1 VIVET
6 SGALLPSGA
15 MIVSL
20 GADAVSVTVTV
31 APRVAVWVIVRT
43 FVTEMVEVVV
53 EASQDP
59 LPSSWGEAMRFPM
72 DPAVARVAR

>member
-1 VIVET
+1 MTVRTSVTVAVSVIVET
-6 SGALLPSGA
+6 TGALLPSGA

-59 LPSSWGEAMRFPM
+59 LPSS
-72 DPAVARVAR
+72 

>member
-1 VIVET
+1 
-6 SGALLPSGA
+6 
-15 MIVSL
+15 
-20 GADAVSVTVTV
+20 
-31 APRVAVWVIVRT
+31 
-43 FVTEMVEVVV
+43 MVEVVV